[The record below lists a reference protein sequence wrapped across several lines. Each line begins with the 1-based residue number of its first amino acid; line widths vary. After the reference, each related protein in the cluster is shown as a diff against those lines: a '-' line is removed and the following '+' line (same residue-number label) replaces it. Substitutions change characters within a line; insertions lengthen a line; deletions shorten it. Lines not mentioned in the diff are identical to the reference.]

1 MAAEKLHR
9 TVAKAVESRFGWLVH
24 AMAPA
29 TKKYKK
35 CSGGIS
41 GIIKATAKVTK
52 CLGAHL
58 TGRILVSFQHVF
70 RELRHICPD
79 VSSNSADPTPH
90 SAVSVRQS
98 IDRCTVIQYNSKAG
112 KEEESRPA
120 PKPL

>member
-1 MAAEKLHR
+1 MPWLLRQKSTKNVAVGYPVSLKLQL
-9 TVAKAVESRFGWLVH
+9 KSL
-24 AMAPA
+24 
-29 TKKYKK
+29 
-35 CSGGIS
+35 
-41 GIIKATAKVTK
+41 K

-112 KEEESRPA
+112 EEEESRPA